1 MPYDRTLF
9 TDGFTRVLSELFSLS
24 LGFMAPLGASPGLFV
39 IIIRIY
45 EDELGFDWVVQGLRV
60 SNFSGAYRFGDRFP
74 L

>member
-1 MPYDRTLF
+1 
-9 TDGFTRVLSELFSLS
+9 
-24 LGFMAPLGASPGLFV
+24 MAPLGASPGLFV

-60 SNFSGAYRFGDRFP
+60 SNFGGAYRFCDRFP